1 MIGGAVGSATGNSLI
16 GEYSTTLAGSM
27 LRQRAWLAES
37 TAKIETQL
45 AGRVKSEFLA
55 NMSHELRTPL
65 NTVIGFAKLIGE
77 HQKRR
82 LKDAQVVEYADLI
95 RDAATHLLTVI
106 NDILDISDMQ
116 SGTYALD
123 EREVHVPEV
132 LQAAMATFKSHA
144 LELGLELVEDIA
156 ADLPSVKGDAAKLGK
171 VFSNLIGNALKFT
184 PPGGSVTV
192 EARAQEDRVVICV
205 RDTGL
210 GMSREDITVAM
221 TPFAQVDASRSRWR
235 EGTGLGLPIAKALVQ
250 LHGGRLE
257 IRSAKSL
264 GTEVLVKLPA
274 ALAIGTQDQTVA
286 FGRGDNAALR

>member
-1 MIGGAVGSATGNSLI
+1 MIGGAVSSATSNSLI
-16 GEYSTTLAGSM
+16 GEYSSTLAGSM

-123 EREVHVPEV
+123 EREVHLPEV
-132 LQAAMATFKSHA
+132 LQAAVAPFKSHA
-144 LELGLELVEDIA
+144 LELGLELAEDIA
-156 ADLPSVKGDAAKLGK
+156 ADLPAVKGDATKLGK

-192 EARAQEDRVVICV
+192 EARAQENGAVIRVH
-205 RDTGL
+205 DTGL
-210 GMSREDITVAM
+210 GMSKEDITVAL

-235 EGTGLGLPIAKALVQ
+235 EGTGLGLPIAKALVL

-274 ALAIGTQDQTVA
+274 ASAIDMQDQTAV
-286 FGRGDNAALR
+286 FGHGHNAALR